1 MANIYLRLPVMVCC
15 YHRNYDP
22 DHKLTPFMPLKFSTY
37 TDHAVV
43 LRGGLSV
50 FTGKDQKAGV
60 CYSQAQWN
68 NMLRGRRPDGSQLV
82 MVRDPSSWLTY
93 TEICNLEGRK
103 LSHKTDSYDYL
114 CIQMPKTVLVGDRE
128 MRTNASFS
136 LAPNMASL
144 LRNLLEDDFKRALL
158 QWVVD
163 TKDFCLNPTRII
175 DRTHAATLERF
186 LMRFDIPVTQDG
198 KEKDTIRRLLQ
209 RWLESAGSASGAYK
223 AYDEDITYED
233 PKDRVRKINN
243 PYK

>member
-1 MANIYLRLPVMVCC
+1 
-15 YHRNYDP
+15 
-22 DHKLTPFMPLKFSTY
+22 
-37 TDHAVV
+37 
-43 LRGGLSV
+43 
-50 FTGKDQKAGV
+50 
-60 CYSQAQWN
+60 
-68 NMLRGRRPDGSQLV
+68 
-82 MVRDPSSWLTY
+82 
-93 TEICNLEGRK
+93 
-103 LSHKTDSYDYL
+103 
-114 CIQMPKTVLVGDRE
+114 

-175 DRTHAATLERF
+175 DRTHSATLERF